1 MTKEENDMAQPFQTR
16 GISKRNLTKAIT
28 VHSFKGG
35 TGKSNLSANTAFA
48 LAKRGWNIAL
58 LDFDFRAPSLN
69 ALFQLNGTKYYIN
82 DWLAGR
88 CELHEV
94 LIDLSDQFHT
104 KGQFQVGFTNP
115 SGAAINEM
123 TVHSLNEEWQARVL
137 QLVLDGKDLLFERY
151 GINFQIFDTSPGFA
165 LSSINAILAA
175 DELILVIKM
184 DQLDIVGTQHLI
196 KGVYN
201 QTLGKRPELI
211 INKVPCNM
219 LQTPEDYSKLKNRLS
234 SKLGIEVV
242 SIIPCFCEVL
252 ENMSSS
258 LFIEKQPD
266 HQFSQSIAQLASHFE
281 SAN

>member
-1 MTKEENDMAQPFQTR
+1 MSMPSRSLGTKGRSFQ
-16 GISKRNLTKAIT
+16 KAIT

-35 TGKSNLSANTAFA
+35 TGKSNLSANTALA

-69 ALFQLNGTKYYIN
+69 ALFHLNGVEYYIN
-82 DWLAGR
+82 DWLAQR
-88 CELHEV
+88 CELSEV

-104 KGQFQVGFTNP
+104 KGRFQVGFTNP
-115 SGAAINEM
+115 SGPAINEM
-123 TVHSLNEEWQARVL
+123 TVNSLNEEWQARVL

-184 DQLDIVGTQHLI
+184 DQLDIVGTEHLI

-211 INKVPCNM
+211 VNKVPCSM
-219 LQTPEDYSKLKNRLS
+219 LQTPTDYLELKN
-234 SKLGIEVV
+234 KLGRRFGIEVI

-252 ENMSSS
+252 ENMSQK
-258 LFIEKQPD
+258 LFVDQQPD
-266 HQFSQSIAQLASHFE
+266 HQFSQSIEQLASHFD
-281 SAN
+281 SGN

>member
-1 MTKEENDMAQPFQTR
+1 MNIEENDMAQPFQTR
-16 GISKRNLTKAIT
+16 GIGKRNLTKAIT

-94 LIDLSDQFHT
+94 LIDLSTQFHT

-123 TVHSLNEEWQARVL
+123 TVQSLNEEWQARVL

-151 GINFQIFDTSPGFA
+151 GMNFQIFDTSPGFA

-211 INKVPCNM
+211 INKVPCSM
-219 LQTPEDYSKLKNRLS
+219 LQTSEDYSKLKNSLS
-234 SKLGIEVV
+234 NKLGIEVV

-266 HQFSQSIAQLASHFE
+266 HQFSQSIAQLASLFE

>member
-1 MTKEENDMAQPFQTR
+1 MAHPSRRSGKQ
-16 GISKRNLTKAIT
+16 GRNLTKAIT

-35 TGKSNLSANTAFA
+35 TGKSNLSANTALI

-69 ALFQLNGTKYYIN
+69 ALFNLNGVEYYIN
-82 DWLAGR
+82 DWLAQR
-88 CELHEV
+88 CEIHEV
-94 LIDLSDQFHT
+94 LIDLSSQFHT
-104 KGQFQVGFTNP
+104 KGRFQVGFTNP
-115 SGAAINEM
+115 SGAAINDM
-123 TVHSLNEEWQARVL
+123 TMHSLNEEWQARVL

-151 GINFQIFDTSPGFA
+151 GVNFQIFDTSPGFA

-211 INKVPCNM
+211 INKVPCSM
-219 LQTPEDYSKLKNRLS
+219 LKTPDDYTKLKANLGR
-234 SKLGIEVV
+234 KLGIEVV
-242 SIIPCFCEVL
+242 SIIPCFCEVM
-252 ENMSSS
+252 ENMSQS
-258 LFIEKQPD
+258 LFVEKQPD
-266 HQFSQSIAQLASHFE
+266 HQFSQSIDQLASHFE
-281 SAN
+281 LAN